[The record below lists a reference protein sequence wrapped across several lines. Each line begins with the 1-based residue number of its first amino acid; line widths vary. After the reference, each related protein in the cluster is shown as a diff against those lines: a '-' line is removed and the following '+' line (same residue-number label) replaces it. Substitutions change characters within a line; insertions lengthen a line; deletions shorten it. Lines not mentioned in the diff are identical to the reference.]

1 MCPYIISY
9 MGACQDSR
17 SQKYITHSH
26 ASEEDINRMKLV
38 QSSYNCL
45 HSESLYVFKI
55 MIKENTTS

>member
-1 MCPYIISY
+1 
-9 MGACQDSR
+9 MGACEDSR

-26 ASEEDINRMKLV
+26 VSEEDISHMKLV

-45 HSESLYVFKI
+45 HSESLYVLKI